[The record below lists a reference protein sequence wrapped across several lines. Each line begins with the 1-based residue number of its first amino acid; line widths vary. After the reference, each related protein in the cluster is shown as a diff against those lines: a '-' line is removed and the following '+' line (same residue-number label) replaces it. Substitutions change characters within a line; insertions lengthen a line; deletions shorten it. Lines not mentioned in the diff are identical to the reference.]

1 MDMKSQLF
9 LFVEESNVGIKYF
22 LLFLV
27 TLYNSNF
34 ALLAWGF
41 KGGDGSIFYRNFQSW
56 WWIMCRHPFEK

>member
-34 ALLAWGF
+34 ALLASGF
-41 KGGDGSIFYRNFQSW
+41 KGGDGSNFYRNFQS
-56 WWIMCRHPFEK
+56 